1 MTNHLKGN
9 WLKNLKSHLEQF
21 IKLLQNFESWTQK
34 EISTLVIYLKIVNKL
49 KKYTFEL
56 NEKLHR

>member
-21 IKLLQNFESWTQK
+21 IKLLKNFESWTQK
-34 EISTLVIYLKIVNKL
+34 EISTLVINLKIVNKI
-49 KKYTFEL
+49 KQYTFEL
-56 NEKLHR
+56 NEKLYR